1 MDINLLNRLFSTLVE
16 KKIAVIGDFALDF
29 YFNLQTNTQEFSVET
44 GKEVFHANTPRSFL
58 GGAGNVCKNL
68 AVLGAKASA
77 FGLIGQDLFGREML
91 HQMNLLHINH
101 QNLAI
106 SIERGT
112 PVYSKPMVGHDEF
125 NRFDFGTTQPINKAQ
140 KEAFLFQTIL
150 QLSSFDG
157 VILNEQFL
165 HPLLAKEDVLQLQ
178 EALSDSNTFAVA
190 DFRSLGSVATD
201 VILKINLK
209 EFSQVTQVPE
219 AELMTLE
226 QIKKPLEG
234 LLKNRNKGVLLTL
247 GELGILYA
255 DEHEMVYEKALPVSG
270 PIDTVGAGDM
280 VVAAFTAARLSGATA
295 SQACQFANL
304 CAHLSI
310 HKIGETGSASPEEIY
325 LLNQTYHG

>member
-1 MDINLLNRLFSTLVE
+1 MDITLLNRLFSTLAE

-44 GKEVFHANTPRSFL
+44 GKEVFHASTPRSSL

-68 AVLGAKASA
+68 ANLGAKASA
-77 FGLIGQDLFGREML
+77 FGIIGQDLFGREML
-91 HQMNLLHINH
+91 HQMDLLKINH
-101 QNLAI
+101 QHLHI
-106 SIERGT
+106 SSDRGT
-112 PVYSKPMVGHDEF
+112 PVYSKPMVGQEEF
-125 NRFDFGTTQPINKAQ
+125 NRMDFGTTSPVERTQ
-140 KEAFLFQTIL
+140 KEAFLFQTSL
-150 QLSSFDG
+150 LLSSFDG

-165 HPLLAKEDVLQLQ
+165 HPLLSASDVVQLQ
-178 EALSDSNTFAVA
+178 EALADSSIFAIA
-190 DFRSLGSVATD
+190 DFRSLGAVATD

-219 AELMTLE
+219 AELTTLE

-234 LLKNRNKGVLLTL
+234 FLTKRQKGVLLTL

-255 DEHEMVYEKALPVSG
+255 DAKEMVYEKALPVKG

-280 VVAAFTAARLSGATA
+280 VVAAFTAAMLSGATA
-295 SQACQFANL
+295 SEACQFANL

-310 HKIGETGSASPEEIY
+310 HKIGETGSASPDEIY
-325 LLNQTYHG
+325 LLNKTYDG